1 MDSPRKPQYIPL
13 RVGYIKDLLK
23 DNDLKL
29 LIDFDNNE
37 TESFLNTYNQR
48 DIRYVLNKKTF
59 DFSKIM
65 TQIGGRLK
73 YIKSGTTGHTFK
85 GLSNNSDVKDN
96 YAVKIVAYPKKA
108 NYGNVYDIRR
118 PENAEIMMLRTLS
131 YFVIKKQT
139 PHIVLPVG
147 TFNTSIKPFLTLSEK
162 QYVNSKKYDEFL
174 KKYKKGDYHSN
185 VSVLISEW
193 ANGGDLLEY
202 IRKNYKKM
210 TSLMWKV
217 IIFQIVSTL
226 ATIQVKYPSFRHN
239 DLKANNI
246 LVHHIPFSDG
256 KKNLFKYDENGK
268 KYGLPN
274 IGLQNKIW
282 DFDFACIPGIVD
294 NLKVNAD
301 WTDKINVKPE
311 QNRYYDIHYF
321 FSTLTKKGFFPQ
333 FWTEPEIP
341 EKIKSFV
348 KRLIPEKYKSGKYI
362 TERGR
367 ILVNDEYTTPSYLLQ
382 NDPLFNKFRPKSD
395 RV

>member
-23 DNDLKL
+23 DNDLSL
-29 LIDFDNNE
+29 LVDFDNNT
-37 TESFLNTYNQR
+37 TESYLNVYNQR

-59 DFSKIM
+59 DFNKIM
-65 TQIGGRLK
+65 TQIGGKLK

-85 GLSNNSDVKDN
+85 GLSNNESVKDN

-118 PENAEIMMLRTLS
+118 PENAEIMMLRILS
-131 YFVIKKQT
+131 YFVLTKQT

-162 QYVNSKKYDEFL
+162 QYVNSKKYDDFL
-174 KKYKKGDYHSN
+174 KKYKKGEYHSN

-202 IRKNYKKM
+202 IRKNYKQMK
-210 TSLMWKV
+210 TLDWKV
-217 IIFQIVSTL
+217 LIFQIVSTL

-246 LVHHIPFSDG
+246 LVHYIPKKDG
-256 KKNLFKYDENGK
+256 KKNLFKYDVNGN

-274 IGLQNKIW
+274 IGFQIKIW

-294 NLKVNAD
+294 NLKVSAD
-301 WTDKINVKPE
+301 WTNKINVKPE
-311 QNRYYDIHYF
+311 MNKYYDIHYF
-321 FSTLTKKGFFPQ
+321 FSTLTIKGFFPQ

-341 EKIKSFV
+341 EKIKAFV
-348 KRLIPEKYKSGKYI
+348 KRIIPNKYISGKYI
-362 TERGR
+362 SDRGR
-367 ILVNDEYTTPSYLLQ
+367 ILINDEYTTPSKLLLE
-382 NDPLFNKFRPKSD
+382 DPLFNKFRPKAD

>member
-29 LIDFDNNE
+29 LIDFDNQE
-37 TESFLNTYNQR
+37 TESYLNTFNQR

-59 DFSKIM
+59 DFNKIM

-85 GLSNNSDVKDN
+85 GLAKDSRVDN
-96 YAVKIVAYPKKA
+96 DYAVKIVAYPKKA

-118 PENAEIMMLRTLS
+118 PENAEIMMLRILS
-131 YFVIKKQT
+131 YFVITKQT

-147 TFNTSIKPFLTLSEK
+147 TFNTNIKPFLSLSDK

-193 ANGGDLLEY
+193 ANGSDLLEFL
-202 IRKNYKKM
+202 RKNYKDLK
-210 TSLMWKV
+210 SLDWKV
-217 IIFQIVSTL
+217 IFFQLISTL
-226 ATIQVKYPSFRHN
+226 AIIQVKYPSFRHN

-246 LVHHIPFSDG
+246 LVHHIPKSDG
-256 KKNLFKYDENGK
+256 RRNLFKYNVNGK
-268 KYGLPN
+268 KYGIPN
-274 IGLQNKIW
+274 IGFQIKIW

-294 NLKVNAD
+294 NLKVSAD

-311 QNRYYDIHYF
+311 ENKYYDLHYF

-333 FWTEPEIP
+333 FWSEPEIP
-341 EKIKSFV
+341 EKIRSFV
-348 KRLIPEKYKSGKYI
+348 KRVIPEKYRFGKY
-362 TERGR
+362 TTDRGR
-367 ILVNDEYTTPSYLLQ
+367 ILVNNEYITPADILLK
-382 NDPLFNKFRPKSD
+382 DPLFNKFRPHTD

>member
-1 MDSPRKPQYIPL
+1 MDSPIKPQYIPL

-23 DNDLKL
+23 DNDLSL
-29 LIDFDNNE
+29 LVDFDNNT
-37 TESFLNTYNQR
+37 TESFINVYNER

-59 DFSKIM
+59 DFNKIM
-65 TQIGGRLK
+65 TQIGGKLK

-85 GLSNNSDVKDN
+85 GLSDNDLVKDN

-118 PENAEIMMLRTLS
+118 PENAEIMMLRILS
-131 YFVIKKQT
+131 YFVINKQT

-147 TFNTSIKPFLTLSEK
+147 TFNTSIKPFLTLSDK
-162 QYVNSKKYDEFL
+162 HYVNSKKYDEFL

-193 ANGGDLLEY
+193 ANGGDLLEF

-210 TSLMWKV
+210 KSLDWKV
-217 IIFQIVSTL
+217 LFFQIISTL

-246 LVHHIPFSDG
+246 LVHYIPKTDG
-256 KKNLFKYDENGK
+256 RKNLFKYDVNSK

-274 IGLQNKIW
+274 IGFQIKIW

-294 NLKVNAD
+294 NLKVSAD

-311 QNRYYDIHYF
+311 QNKYYDIHYF
-321 FSTLTKKGFFPQ
+321 LSTLTRKGFFPQ

-341 EKIKSFV
+341 KKIKDFV
-348 KRLIPEKYKSGKYI
+348 KRILPEKYISGKYVSD
-362 TERGR
+362 RGR
-367 ILVNDEYTTPSYLLQ
+367 LLIDDEYITPSAILVK
-382 NDPLFNKFRPKSD
+382 DPLFNKFRPHSD

>member
-23 DNDLKL
+23 DNDLSL
-29 LIDFDNNE
+29 LVDFDNNAP
-37 TESFLNTYNQR
+37 ESYLNVYNQR

-59 DFSKIM
+59 DFNKIM
-65 TQIGGRLK
+65 TQIGGKLK

-85 GLSNNSDVKDN
+85 GLSNNESVKDN

-118 PENAEIMMLRTLS
+118 PENAEIMMLRILS
-131 YFVIKKQT
+131 YFVLTKQT

-162 QYVNSKKYDEFL
+162 QYVNSKKYDDFL
-174 KKYKKGDYHSN
+174 KKYKKGEYHSN

-202 IRKNYKKM
+202 IRKNYKQMK
-210 TSLMWKV
+210 TLDWKV
-217 IIFQIVSTL
+217 LIFQIVSTL

-246 LVHHIPFSDG
+246 LVHYIPKKDG
-256 KKNLFKYDENGK
+256 KKNLFKYDVNGN

-274 IGLQNKIW
+274 IGFQIKIW

-294 NLKVNAD
+294 NLKVSAD
-301 WTDKINVKPE
+301 WTNKINVKPE
-311 QNRYYDIHYF
+311 MNKYYDIHYF

-341 EKIKSFV
+341 EKIKAFV
-348 KRLIPEKYKSGKYI
+348 KRILPNKYISGKYI
-362 TERGR
+362 SERGR
-367 ILVNDEYTTPSYLLQ
+367 ILINDEYTTPSKLLLE
-382 NDPLFNKFRPKSD
+382 DPLFNKFRPKAD